1 MRSARRRTK
10 TTSSYEAIDKHQLRK
25 AIAESQVQ
33 HQCTE
38 EMGVLLMR
46 IHDIVIKTS
55 SYFTQTIREE
65 EEEGRSYSLER
76 WLKRGL
82 WLIDLSKRDNPFSY
96 LFAGTYL
103 NIVNKIMTMRK
114 KQIQRERLQK
124 MLMDQLLEQM
134 PSLQAKDLTTLND
147 L

>member
-1 MRSARRRTK
+1 MRRRRNAS
-10 TTSSYEAIDKHQLRK
+10 SSYEPIDKHQLRK

-46 IHDIVIKTS
+46 VHDIVIKTS
-55 SYFTQTIREE
+55 SYFTQTTREE

>member
-10 TTSSYEAIDKHQLRK
+10 TASSYEAIDKHQLRK

-55 SYFTQTIREE
+55 SYFTQTTREE

-134 PSLQAKDLTTLND
+134 PSLQAKDLTTVNEF
-147 L
+147 

>member
-1 MRSARRRTK
+1 MKKKSNI
-10 TTSSYEAIDKHQLRK
+10 EPIDKHQLRK
-25 AIAESQVQ
+25 AIAESQIE
-33 HQCTE
+33 HRCTE
-38 EMGVLLMR
+38 EMGVFLMR
-46 IHDIVIKTS
+46 IHDIVVKTS
-55 SYFTQTIREE
+55 SYFRQTTREE

-76 WLKRGL
+76 WMKCGL
-82 WLIDLSKRDNPFSY
+82 WTIDLQKRDNPFSY

-103 NIVNKIMTMRK
+103 NIVNKITNMRK
-114 KQIQRERLQK
+114 KQIQREHLQK

>member
-1 MRSARRRTK
+1 MRSPRRRTK
-10 TTSSYEAIDKHQLRK
+10 TASSYEAIDKHQLRK

-55 SYFTQTIREE
+55 SFFTQTTREE
-65 EEEGRSYSLER
+65 EEEGRSYSIER

-103 NIVNKIMTMRK
+103 NIVNKITNMRK
-114 KQIQRERLQK
+114 KQVQKDQLQK
-124 MLMDQLLEQM
+124 MLMKQLLEQM
-134 PSLQAKDLTTLND
+134 PSLQAKDLTSIND
-147 L
+147 F

>member
-1 MRSARRRTK
+1 MKKKSNIDP
-10 TTSSYEAIDKHQLRK
+10 IDKHQLRK

-55 SYFTQTIREE
+55 SYFTQTTREE

-103 NIVNKIMTMRK
+103 NIVNKIMNMRK
-114 KQIQRERLQK
+114 KQIQREKLQK
-124 MLMDQLLEQM
+124 TLMDQLLEQM

>member
-10 TTSSYEAIDKHQLRK
+10 TASSYVAIDKHQLRK

-55 SYFTQTIREE
+55 SYFTQTTREE

-134 PSLQAKDLTTLND
+134 PSLQAKDLTTVNEF
-147 L
+147 